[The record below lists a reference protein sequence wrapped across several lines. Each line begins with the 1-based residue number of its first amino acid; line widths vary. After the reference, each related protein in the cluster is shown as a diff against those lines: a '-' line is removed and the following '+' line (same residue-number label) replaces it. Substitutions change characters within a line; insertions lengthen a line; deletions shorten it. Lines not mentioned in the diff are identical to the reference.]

1 MGYYRCG
8 SSGLVVGWVMG
19 WRLTVNR
26 LGDGTSSHEY
36 LWPAEAW
43 EAYDAAIIALEAD
56 GFARRGVESVS
67 YGVSA
72 MQRLVR
78 DSSEMTV
85 KLDRTDVSTPA
96 LQKVGGQV

>member
-1 MGYYRCG
+1 MGW
-8 SSGLVVGWVMG
+8 VVHRVWVVVTTDVARRVWWLGWVMG

-56 GFARRGVESVS
+56 GFAQARGGE
-67 YGVSA
+67 
-72 MQRLVR
+72 RLLWRVCHAATR
-78 DSSEMTV
+78 SGLIRGDCE
-85 KLDRTDVSTPA
+85 A
-96 LQKVGGQV
+96 Q